1 MDELQEN
8 ILDNLDTLCEKA
20 DVNSINLIEF
30 ENEVKT
36 RLSRLT
42 TNVVRKYFFEY
53 LNLTEEQRNLSFW
66 YQSKERIEPV
76 INHYSNECFI
86 MKYFGENFYY
96 YIAFFIEDGKLI
108 NVKMELDNYG
118 VYDYKMH
125 GYKYY
130 GYVENMI
137 ADIEEADIMKSSY
150 KDIIDIPFLV
160 DQLRLL
166 MK

>member
-1 MDELQEN
+1 MDVLQLN
-8 ILDNLDTLCEKA
+8 ILDNLDTLCEEA
-20 DVNSINLIEF
+20 NVDSINLIQF

-36 RLSRLT
+36 RLFRLT
-42 TNVVRKYFFEY
+42 TNVVRKYFFDY

-66 YQSKERIEPV
+66 YESKEGIEPV
-76 INHYSNECFI
+76 INRYSNDCFI
-86 MKYFGENFYY
+86 MNYYGKDYSFYV
-96 YIAFFIEDGKLI
+96 AFFIENGKLV
-108 NVKMELDNYG
+108 NVKMELDSYG

-137 ADIEEADIMKSSY
+137 VDIEQADIMKSYY
-150 KDIIDIPFLV
+150 KDTIDIPFLV